1 MLLLALIVWLLVTL
15 FGAIGLHIADPQKR
29 PVEHFLPAVRTL
41 ALIFVAVAYVAIIWS
56 H

>member
-1 MLLLALIVWLLVTL
+1 MIIAALVWLLVTL
-15 FGAIGLHIADPQKR
+15 LGAIGLHAIHPER

-41 ALIFVAVAYVAIIWS
+41 ALILVGFAYVAIIWS